1 MASLSENLNGAASI
15 VNVPPTEVVA
25 RATRRKF
32 TVKDQER
39 ILTEIERCERGQIG
53 AILRREGIYSHTV
66 TQWRK
71 KRRAGLAAAKRGP
84 KPDGDLSLR
93 KENERLQRKIL
104 RLDYRLAQAE
114 KIIEVQ
120 KKVSE
125 IFGITFP
132 ETDPPTTNA

>member
-1 MASLSENLNGAASI
+1 MTSASENLNGAAII
-15 VNVPPTEVVA
+15 VPVPSTEIVA
-25 RATRRKF
+25 RAARRKF
-32 TVKDQER
+32 TVEDQER
-39 ILTEIERCERGQIG
+39 ILAEIDRCERGQIG

-93 KENERLQRKIL
+93 KENERLQRKIQ

-125 IFGITFP
+125 ILGITFP
-132 ETDPPTTNA
+132 ETDHPMMNA

>member
-1 MASLSENLNGAASI
+1 MTSISANLNGAPI
-15 VNVPPTEVVA
+15 VVPVPPTEVVA

-32 TVKDQER
+32 TVEDQER
-39 ILTEIERCERGQIG
+39 ILAEIDQAGHGKMG
-53 AILRREGIYSHTV
+53 AILRREGIYSHTL
-66 TQWRK
+66 TLWRK

-84 KPDGDLSLR
+84 KPDGDLALR
-93 KENERLQRKIL
+93 KENERLLRKVQ

-125 IFGITFP
+125 ILGITFP
-132 ETDPPTTNA
+132 ETDHPMTNA

>member
-1 MASLSENLNGAASI
+1 MHDIATV
-15 VNVPPTEVVA
+15 VNVPSSEIVA
-25 RATRRKF
+25 RAARRKF
-32 TVKDQER
+32 TVEDQER
-39 ILTEIERCERGQIG
+39 ILTEIDRCERGQIG

-66 TQWRK
+66 TQWRA

-84 KPDGDLSLR
+84 KPDGDLALR
-93 KENERLQRKIL
+93 KENERLQRKVQ

-125 IFGITFP
+125 ILGITFP
-132 ETDPPTTNA
+132 ETDHPMTNA